1 MLNLPLI
8 LARGTRIPLFFILPH
23 VYSDAVLSPDGQQVY
38 FRLKRPPYL
47 ISSTLYIEDENEQVI
62 GEVQQRWHLWR
73 RQYELFIGRKQF
85 ARIDGEFLAWQ
96 FFVEDEAKR
105 PLALIDR
112 NFSGFGKE
120 IFTDAGKYAIHFGES
135 PEEAARHVQ
144 NSLVTAH
151 PGEKLPPVMPM
162 KLPKSS
168 DYSVIPCTN
177 GDQLVIKQPLG
188 IDERMITLAAAISI
202 DYDYFSR
209 HSYGSGWLA
218 PFVHPPIPMP
228 MPIPSDTAGADI
240 SDDAHAG
247 EQISKDDDTPSWI
260 SEEEEFTNDDDDF
273 PDGDED
279 GGSIFDLFQWE
290 DE

>member
-1 MLNLPLI
+1 LNQPWV
-8 LARGTRIPLFFILPH
+8 TPDTYTNVF
-23 VYSDAVLSPDGQQVY
+23 VDAVLSPDGQQVY

-47 ISSTLYIEDENEQVI
+47 ISSTLYIEDENDQVI

-96 FFVEDEAKR
+96 FFVEDKARR

-144 NSLVTAH
+144 NSLVNAH
-151 PGEKLPPVMPM
+151 PDDKLPPVMPI

-177 GDQLVIKQPLG
+177 GDQLIVNQTLG

-218 PFVHPPIPMP
+218 PFVHPPIPVP
-228 MPIPSDTAGADI
+228 MPIPTDTGGVEI
-240 SDDAHAG
+240 SDDSPARD
-247 EQISKDDDTPSWI
+247 QIPKDDAPPSWI
-260 SEEEEFTNDDDDF
+260 SDEEFADDDEEIAD
-273 PDGDED
+273 DED
-279 GGSIFDLFQWE
+279 AGSIFDLFQWE